1 MVWVQ
6 LILLVVAIV
15 LSIVLAPKPP
25 QAKDPSINDISV
37 PVATESD
44 PIPVVSGKVWIR
56 NAERC
61 LVRGSFGPAYFL
73 IGRQEMN

>member
-1 MVWVQ
+1 MIWVQ
-6 LILLVVAIV
+6 LILVIVSIV

-44 PIPVVSGKVWIR
+44 PIPVVFGTVWIEAPNVVWYGALR
-56 NAERC
+56 A
-61 LVRGSFGPAYFL
+61 LPIFSSGGKK
-73 IGRQEMN
+73 

>member
-25 QAKDPSINDISV
+25 QVKDPSINDISV

-44 PIPVVSGKVWIR
+44 PIPVVFGKVWIESP
-56 NAERC
+56 NVVWYGDLLAIPIFAS
-61 LVRGSFGPAYFL
+61 GGKK
-73 IGRQEMN
+73 